1 MTKKNKEQKTKIPK
15 DIELSF
21 KKVKEAEENYK
32 RFKEMLKRFDEED
45 KKK

>member
-1 MTKKNKEQKTKIPK
+1 MTKKNKKQKTEIPK

-21 KKVKEAEENYK
+21 ERVKEAEENYR

-45 KKK
+45 KKE